1 MATSAKSTEDKTVK
15 STRKAAAKQ
24 PAASAKAKSPSS
36 GSPSMKATKS
46 SAVAEA
52 SQQPLNT
59 LRDSLKALTQDS
71 AATLA
76 ELKQKSA
83 EIEKA
88 IAVHQKNLQRS
99 VKAFIAEVVQEFG
112 LTVDDLD
119 GIVRGKS
126 KGSTGKAQSVVK
138 FCDPDNA
145 ENTWSGRGARPKWLA
160 ERITRGAGRFVDAA
174 SPAYAEDAKLLNE
187 RLAKKS

>member
-1 MATSAKSTEDKTVK
+1 MATSPKSTEDKTVK
-15 STRKAAAKQ
+15 SPRKAAAKQ
-24 PAASAKAKSPSS
+24 PAASVKAKSPSS
-36 GSPSMKATKS
+36 GSPSMKATKT
-46 SAVAEA
+46 SAAAEA
-52 SQQPLNT
+52 SQQPLNP

-99 VKAFIAEVVQEFG
+99 VKTFIAEVVQEFG

-126 KGSTGKAQSVVK
+126 KSAGKTQSVVK

-160 ERITRGAGRFVDAA
+160 ERISRGTGPFVNAA
-174 SPAYAEDAKLLNE
+174 SPAYADDAKQLNE

>member
-1 MATSAKSTEDKTVK
+1 MATSAKSTEEKTVK
-15 STRKAAAKQ
+15 SPRKAVAKQ
-24 PAASAKAKSPSS
+24 PAASAKVKSPSS
-36 GSPSMKATKS
+36 GSPSMKATKT
-46 SAVAEA
+46 SAAAEA

-59 LRDSLKALTQDS
+59 LRDSLKALTQDN
-71 AATLA
+71 AAMLA

-88 IAVHQKNLQRS
+88 IAAHQKNLQRS

-112 LTVDDLD
+112 LTVDDLE

-126 KGSTGKAQSVVK
+126 KSTGKTQSVVK

-160 ERITRGAGRFVDAA
+160 ERIARGAGRFVDAA
-174 SPAYAEDAKLLNE
+174 SPAYAEDAKQLNE